1 MNFRCR
7 SLYGHGGVAPVSGA
21 PAGSCGCCNDCGGV
35 NPWWAQTPGNLYTPN
50 PDLAPSR

>member
-1 MNFRCR
+1 MA
-7 SLYGHGGVAPVSGA
+7 GAPV
-21 PAGSCGCCNDCGGV
+21 GSCGCCNDCGGV